1 MGRKAQAVTVF
12 GISVITLLLI
22 YQILNAA
29 GDFAQT
35 VLGWNVPEW
44 YYGILALGFIFIAF
58 VMLIKRPEKYR

>member
-1 MGRKAQAVTVF
+1 MSRKAKAVTVF
-12 GISVITLLLI
+12 GISVFTLLLI

-35 VLGWNVPEW
+35 VLKINVPEW